1 MDYIANHDI
10 KDLKLLL
17 LRYGNTVLPTS
28 LIDKI
33 DAKTLEEEIL
43 RRTGLKAQVT
53 YTKLA
58 PGSFGVIFSAHLQKT
73 PVDDRCVVVT
83 LKKE

>member
-1 MDYIANHDI
+1 MDYITNHDI

-17 LRYGNTVLPTS
+17 LRYGNTVLPTR
-28 LIDKI
+28 LMDKT
-33 DAKTLEEEIL
+33 DEQTLEKEIL

-58 PGSFGVIFSAHLQKT
+58 PGSFGVVFSAHLQKT

-83 LKKE
+83 LKNE

>member
-1 MDYIANHDI
+1 MDYLTNHDI
-10 KDLKLLL
+10 NDLKLLL

-28 LIDKI
+28 LIDKT
-33 DAKTLEEEIL
+33 DEQTLEEEIL
-43 RRTGLKAQVT
+43 RRTGLKAQVQ

>member
-1 MDYIANHDI
+1 MNYITNHDI

-17 LRYGNTVLPTS
+17 LRYGNTVLPTR
-28 LIDKI
+28 LMDKT
-33 DAKTLEEEIL
+33 DEQTLEKEIL

-58 PGSFGVIFSAHLQKT
+58 PGSFGVVFSAHLQKT

>member
-1 MDYIANHDI
+1 MNYLTNQDI

-17 LRYGNTVLPTS
+17 LRYGNTVLSTI
-28 LIDKI
+28 LIDKT
-33 DAKTLEEEIL
+33 DEQTLEKEIL
-43 RRTGLKAQVT
+43 RRTGLKTQVK
-53 YTKLA
+53 YTKLV
-58 PGSFGVIFSAHLQKT
+58 PVSCGVIFSAHLQKT

>member
-1 MDYIANHDI
+1 MDYITNHDI

-17 LRYGNTVLPTS
+17 LRYGNTVLPTK
-28 LIDKI
+28 LMEKTDEQ
-33 DAKTLEEEIL
+33 TLEKEIL
-43 RRTGLKAQVT
+43 RRTGLKAQVK

-58 PGSFGVIFSAHLQKT
+58 PGSFGVVFSAHLQKT

-83 LKKE
+83 LKNE

>member
-1 MDYIANHDI
+1 MDYLTNQDI

-17 LRYGNTVLPTS
+17 LRYGNTVLSTS
-28 LIDKI
+28 LIDKT
-33 DAKTLEEEIL
+33 DAHTLEKEIL

-58 PGSFGVIFSAHLQKT
+58 PGSFGVIFSSHLQKT

-83 LKKE
+83 LKNE

>member
-1 MDYIANHDI
+1 MDYLTSQDI
-10 KDLKLLL
+10 KDIKLLL
-17 LRYGNTVLPTS
+17 LRYGNTVLSTS
-28 LIDKI
+28 LIDKT
-33 DAKTLEEEIL
+33 DTQTLEEEIL
-43 RRTGLKAQVT
+43 RRTGLKAQVQ

>member
-1 MDYIANHDI
+1 MDYITNHDI

-17 LRYGNTVLPTS
+17 LRYGNTVLPTR
-28 LIDKI
+28 LMDKT
-33 DAKTLEEEIL
+33 DEQTLEKEIL

-58 PGSFGVIFSAHLQKT
+58 PGSFGVVFSAHLQKT

>member
-1 MDYIANHDI
+1 MDYITNHDI

-17 LRYGNTVLPTS
+17 LRYGNTVLPTK
-28 LIDKI
+28 LMDKT
-33 DAKTLEEEIL
+33 DEQTLEKEIL

-58 PGSFGVIFSAHLQKT
+58 PGSFGVVFSAHLQKT

>member
-1 MDYIANHDI
+1 MDYLTNHDI
-10 KDLKLLL
+10 NDLKLLL
-17 LRYGNTVLPTS
+17 LRYGNTVLSTS
-28 LIDKI
+28 LIDKT
-33 DAKTLEEEIL
+33 DEQTLEEEIL
-43 RRTGLKAQVT
+43 RRTGLKAQVQ

>member
-1 MDYIANHDI
+1 MDYLTSQDI
-10 KDLKLLL
+10 KDIKLLL

-33 DAKTLEEEIL
+33 DSKTLEEEIL